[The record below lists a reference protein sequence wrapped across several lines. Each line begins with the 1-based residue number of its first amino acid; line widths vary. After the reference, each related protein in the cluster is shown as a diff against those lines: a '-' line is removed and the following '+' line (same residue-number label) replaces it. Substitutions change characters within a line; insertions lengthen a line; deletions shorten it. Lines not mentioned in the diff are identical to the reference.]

1 MGSVGSRVLYL
12 FSGMCGSLYFFA
24 CGSCQKDRL
33 FGGLIFLAMSFV
45 FVMFAFMGVRAY
57 HSSSEGVLTAF
68 KTTLLTEP
76 GKEAAE
82 GKELV
87 LTRGTQVQILSEE
100 ADAEG
105 NVTWYKIRLNSDYIG
120 WVAASDLEII

>member
-1 MGSVGSRVLYL
+1 MGSVGAVCFICFLGCVALYIFSRVVLARKTG
-12 FSGMCGSLYFFA
+12 F
-24 CGSCQKDRL
+24 
-33 FGGLIFLAMSFV
+33 FGGLIFTAMSFV
-45 FVMFAFMGVRAY
+45 FVMFAFMGVRGLPFFVGR
-57 HSSSEGVLTAF
+57 SSDGIQDNVADRA
-68 KTTLLTEP
+68 

-105 NVTWYKIRLNSDYIG
+105 NVTRYKIRLNSDYIG